1 MQTHAALKM
10 YFNRKKKASPGFSM
24 RSLARRLDVS
34 ASFLSR
40 VLSGKK
46 AIPPEL
52 LKKLALALDVEPE
65 LLSMKAPK
73 ALKKAPEVN
82 HAIDDWAMADMQATQ
97 VLRNWYNVPIVV
109 MMTLENFDGSP
120 ETIARRLGL
129 SKTTTEVALREL
141 VSLGLVQKVGE
152 RFEKTESKLR
162 ITSSKSISVIRKFHD
177 EMLEKSQQLLRQAG
191 NEDDFQR
198 RLITGIT
205 VSASPEKIQEAKGR
219 LAEFLHELANDL
231 IASPGTEVY
240 HLAAQL
246 FPLTKDE

>member
-1 MQTHAALKM
+1 MKTHAALKM
-10 YFNRKKKASPGFSM
+10 YFDRKKKASPGFSM

-52 LKKLALALDVEPE
+52 LKKLAHALDVEPE
-65 LLSMKAPK
+65 LLVSPTARTS
-73 ALKKAPEVN
+73 KKAPEVN
-82 HAIDDWAMADMQATQ
+82 TAIDDWGMADMRATQ

-109 MMTLENFDGSP
+109 LATLENFDGRP
-120 ETIARRLGL
+120 ESIARRLGL
-129 SKTTTEVALREL
+129 SKTTTEIALREL
-141 VSLGLVQKVGE
+141 VSLDLLREVDGLY
-152 RFEKTESKLR
+152 EKTENKLR

-177 EMLEKSQQLLRQAG
+177 EMLEKSQQALRNAG
-191 NEDDFQR
+191 DENEFQK

-205 VSASPEKIQEAKGR
+205 VSANPEKIQEAKGR

-246 FPLTKDE
+246 FPLTKD